1 MELNEMLKANGK
13 KSGNILDKMFEKYS
27 VILPG
32 IITIIMCIKIFPN
45 VLNIIKID
53 VLLSSLTTI
62 TVTLIGILIT
72 ALTILVA
79 IINTKT
85 VKILCKNKLWNKFI
99 NYFITPIIL
108 GIILLVYLIY
118 IMCILKNEIV
128 FKFDITIVLAL
139 LIMFLSGIIRIGYM
153 LIVIIKVTPE
163 VDETKEH
170 SIKKIENINLKEK
183 LNNKK

>member
-1 MELNEMLKANGK
+1 
-13 KSGNILDKMFEKYS
+13 
-27 VILPG
+27 
-32 IITIIMCIKIFPN
+32 
-45 VLNIIKID
+45 
-53 VLLSSLTTI
+53 
-62 TVTLIGILIT
+62 
-72 ALTILVA
+72 
-79 IINTKT
+79 
-85 VKILCKNKLWNKFI
+85 
-99 NYFITPIIL
+99 
-108 GIILLVYLIY
+108 LLVYLIY